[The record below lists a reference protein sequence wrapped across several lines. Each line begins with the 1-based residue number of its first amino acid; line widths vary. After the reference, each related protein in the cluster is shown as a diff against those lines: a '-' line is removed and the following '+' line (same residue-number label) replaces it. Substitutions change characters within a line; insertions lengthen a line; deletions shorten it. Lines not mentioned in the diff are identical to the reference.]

1 MFRNSEREKLREE
14 KEWFVNTYTKVT
26 MENITVKRTDAFA
39 ESMRRAWVIRRIVS
53 EAIQICIDT
62 IGQVVYQE
70 GKSDKDTII

>member
-1 MFRNSEREKLREE
+1 
-14 KEWFVNTYTKVT
+14 